1 MESHFDE
8 PSPRTSAEVLDA
20 LQADRDRL
28 VENVRVPWPLLALFG
43 GVAAWWVA
51 ATAFAR
57 PGGDY
62 EPSSS
67 TWLAPVA
74 ALGVAYLVRRKTGIR
89 FRVMGARATWAM
101 IGIIAMCLILFSV
114 SLGLVS
120 LGLHWVVSLTS
131 LGAFVGTTLL
141 SGVAYSSALTKI
153 RRG

>member
-1 MESHFDE
+1 M
-8 PSPRTSAEVLDA
+8 LDA

-28 VENVRVPWPLLALFG
+28 VEKARVPWLLLALFG

-51 ATAFAR
+51 ATAVTH
-57 PGGDY
+57 PGGAY

-74 ALGVAYLVRRKTGIR
+74 ALGIAYFIRRQTGIG
-89 FRVMGARATWAM
+89 FRVMGARATWAV
-101 IGIIAMCLILFSV
+101 IAIIAMCMILFSV

-120 LGLHWVVSLTS
+120 LGVHWAVALTS
-131 LGAFVGTTLL
+131 LAAFIGTTLL
-141 SGVAYSSALTKI
+141 SAAAYRSALTRI